1 MGGGGR
7 GNPTH
12 PRPAPRSGFVPI
24 KRLRRLSIRIIYY
37 QNVRLGFQRGLYA
50 RWRRRDT
57 RREHSEG
64 RGTMAQSE
72 DARCRPTRGWK
83 LRRRG
88 GLRARE
94 RRCCFK
100 IQDHK
105 DSTLGETRLA
115 HASGDD
121 LGRGLRRVGANE
133 PTVAHGS
140 PLSPPT
146 PTSPPGCSG
155 RQITEE
161 GESLTVVLTGT

>member
-1 MGGGGR
+1 MGGGS

-12 PRPAPRSGFVPI
+12 PRPVPRSGFVPI

-37 QNVRLGFQRGLYA
+37 QNVRLGFSVALCAVAKVGHAPGAQR
-50 RWRRRDT
+50 RPW
-57 RREHSEG
+57 E
-64 RGTMAQSE
+64 TMAQSE
-72 DARCRPTRGWK
+72 DARCRLTRGWK
-83 LRRRG
+83 PWRRG

-94 RRCCFK
+94 MRCCFK

-121 LGRGLRRVGANE
+121 LGRGLRRVGANR
-133 PTVAHGS
+133 ANGGS
-140 PLSPPT
+140 RLPLSPPT
-146 PTSPPGCSG
+146 PTAGLL
-155 RQITEE
+155 RQTTEE